1 MVRAFCIL
9 FADNYRNDD
18 LQGLVR
24 NRTLASLAVASRY
37 RMVDFMLSS
46 LVKAE
51 ISNIAVVTNHHY
63 KSLMDHLGWG
73 KDWDLNRKNS
83 GLKFITPMSNHQ
95 SNRVAQNKIEALGD
109 AAKYADTL
117 LEEYCILAD
126 GNIVGNIDFK
136 EMLKYH
142 KSTNADITLAYT
154 YRKPQQRESQ
164 IIFDEKDRVYDSLYH
179 YDGYDQVCPTQVKIY
194 IMSKEMFKE
203 LVKKGMTYGWQDLL
217 LDYITKNFHRLNV
230 YGYDIKNYTRT
241 LNSVQE
247 FYDFNRDLLDP
258 NKMNE
263 LFLSGTDILTRVQD
277 SVPTTYGEGAIVKNS
292 ILGDGCEIN
301 GIVENS
307 ILFRDVV
314 IEEGAVIKNSIIM
327 PKSVIKKSAY
337 LDYVILDKSAT
348 VSERVELK
356 GAENCQ
362 VIVEKNKVV

>member
-1 MVRAFCIL
+1 MVNAFCIL

-63 KSLMDHLGWG
+63 KSLMDHLSWG

-109 AAKYADTL
+109 AARYADTL

-136 EMLKYH
+136 EMVNYH

-164 IIFDEKDRVYDSLYH
+164 IIFDDKNRVYDSLYH
-179 YDGYDQVCPTQVKIY
+179 YDGYDQVRPTQVKIY

-203 LVKKGMTYGWQDLL
+203 LVKKGMTYGWQDIL
-217 LDYITKNFHRLNV
+217 LDFITKNFHRLNV
-230 YGYDIKNYTRT
+230 YGYEIKNYTRT
-241 LNSVQE
+241 INSVQE
-247 FYDFNRDLLDP
+247 FYNFNRDLLDP
-258 NKMNE
+258 NKMSE
-263 LFLSGTDILTRVQD
+263 LFLSGTDILTRVAD
-277 SVPTTYGEGAIVKNS
+277 SVPTKYGDGAIVKNS

-314 IEEGAVIKNSIIM
+314 VEEGAVIKNSIVM
-327 PKSVIKKSAY
+327 SNSVIKKSAY
-337 LDYVILDKSAT
+337 LDYVILDKEAT

-356 GAENCQ
+356 GSENCQ